1 MLMWLPEANF
11 NQSINSVFNVKHI
24 IRLIT
29 VLSFKTPAGLSH
41 CSREK
46 VGHII
51 RVKNI
56 IARSFIIYILPNR
69 DHPSYFTSCTH

>member
-1 MLMWLPEANF
+1 MLKRLPEANF
-11 NQSINSVFNVKHI
+11 TQSINSVFNVKHI

-29 VLSFKTPAGLSH
+29 VLSFKTQAGFSQS
-41 CSREK
+41 SREK

-56 IARSFIIYILPNR
+56 IARSFIIYVLPNR
-69 DHPSYFTSCTH
+69 HHPPFFKYS

>member
-1 MLMWLPEANF
+1 MLKWLPEANF
-11 NQSINSVFNVKHI
+11 TQPINSVFNFKHI

-29 VLSFKTPAGLSH
+29 VLSVKPQAGLSQS
-41 CSREK
+41 SREK

-56 IARSFIIYILPNR
+56 IA
-69 DHPSYFTSCTH
+69 